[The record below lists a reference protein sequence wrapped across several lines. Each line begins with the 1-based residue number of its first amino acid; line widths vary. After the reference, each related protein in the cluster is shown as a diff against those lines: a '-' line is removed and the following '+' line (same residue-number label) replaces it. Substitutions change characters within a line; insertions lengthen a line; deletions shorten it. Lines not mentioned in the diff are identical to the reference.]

1 MNAII
6 TKMDM
11 TIKTYKC
18 EYRTKDGYVL
28 DTKFWYAIN
37 WQQAF
42 AIATDYMNNKC
53 DGTFDF
59 ILQVQ

>member
-1 MNAII
+1 
-6 TKMDM
+6 MDM

-28 DTKFWYAIN
+28 DTKFWYAMS
-37 WQQAF
+37 WMEAF
-42 AIATDYMNNKC
+42 NLAQTYMDNKC

-59 ILQVQ
+59 ILQIQ